1 MPRIP
6 ERLRKL
12 KGKSLDELRVRCTQA
27 ARARLERVGLSRE
40 TREPSDRAFTHLL
53 DSPGVTG
60 KLADADQLLQSF
72 RQHELPLGRVFPGLA
87 DPTRT
92 AREFRSRCPQA
103 ASATIAAA
111 ERIVAGLVDLGG
123 RVVSLGARP
132 DWTLEPVC
140 GKRAPAIHWSRIAFL
155 EPCVAG
161 DCKFIWE
168 LNRHQYFITLGRAY
182 AITGDDRYA
191 SLITDHLGSWM
202 EDNPPKCGINW
213 SSSLELAFRAIA
225 WIWALS
231 LVRQSSRV
239 TGRLYVRALKYLYL
253 HARHIEGNLSTY
265 FSPNT
270 HLTGEAL
277 GLLYIGTAFPEF
289 RRAGRWRA
297 LGRKI
302 LLEQLDRQVFG
313 DGVYFEQS
321 TYYHRYTTDF
331 YLHALLLTDSAESRQ
346 HDVIRA
352 KVEPLLD
359 YVLSMTRPNGTSP
372 LIGDDDGGRLVT
384 LGERASNDF
393 RDTLALG
400 AALLQRGDCA
410 YVAGQAV
417 EELYWLLGPTGVA
430 AYQNLNAAPPE
441 RCSRAFPDSGYYAM
455 RESWDVNADW
465 AVVRCGP
472 HASQAGAHAH
482 ADALA
487 LELSVGGHPTLIDP
501 GTYVYTASRADRDYF
516 RSSAAHNTVTIDGL
530 SSAEPAESPFKW
542 KTVPRSRA
550 TAWVSN
556 ATLDFFQ
563 GEHDGYVRL
572 EAPAVHSR
580 TVLFL
585 KGEYWVI
592 CDRIRSDGKHRL
604 ALHWHWAP
612 DIALSSSDGTVA
624 AHVDGSDRPHVNARV
639 FSRAGR
645 LSCVQGWVS
654 TAYGT
659 RTTAPISLLDVESEA
674 TEELVTLIAKS
685 TAGVHLDNC
694 LWHAGSLNDSGVLT
708 VAQASTV
715 DTILTGPTSHAADPR
730 DGVISDAACTWVRRS
745 LNGELLA
752 FALINGRKLV
762 IDNRTEFQADASVD
776 CAVGHDGPDGWRVD
790 VQSADWHAPISTHGR
805 IEESCAAFAE

>member
-12 KGKSLDELRVRCTQA
+12 KGKSLDELRVRCAQA
-27 ARARLERVGLSRE
+27 ARARLERAGLSRE

-53 DSPGVTG
+53 DASVIIG
-60 KLADADQLLQSF
+60 KRTNGDDLLEAFRERDLA
-72 RQHELPLGRVFPGLA
+72 LGHSFPGLA

-92 AREFRSRCPQA
+92 ASELRSRCPHA
-103 ASATIAAA
+103 ASATVAAA
-111 ERIVAGLVDLGG
+111 DRIASGIVDLGS

-140 GKRAPAIHWSRIAFL
+140 GKRAPALHWSRIAFL
-155 EPCVAG
+155 DPCVAG
-161 DCKFIWE
+161 DCKFTWE

-191 SLITDHLGSWM
+191 SLMTDHLGSWM
-202 EDNPPKCGINW
+202 EDNPPKYGINW

-231 LVRQSSRV
+231 LVRQSPRL

-277 GLLYIGTAFPEF
+277 GLLYVGTAFPAF
-289 RRAGRWRA
+289 RRARRWRA
-297 LGRKI
+297 LGRQI
-302 LLEQLDRQVFG
+302 LLEQLDRQIFG

-331 YLHALLLTDSAESRQ
+331 YLHALLLTDSTEGRQ

-352 KVEPLLD
+352 KLDPLLD
-359 YVLSMTRPNGTSP
+359 YVLSMTRPDGTSP
-372 LIGDDDGGRLVT
+372 LIGDDDGGRLVM
-384 LGERASNDF
+384 LGERPSNDF

-410 YVAGQAV
+410 YAAGRAV
-417 EELYWLLGPTGVA
+417 EELYWLLGPAGVE
-430 AYQNLNAAPPE
+430 AYENLNVVPSAH
-441 RCSRAFPDSGYYAM
+441 CSRAFPDSGYYAM
-455 RESWDVNADW
+455 RESWDVAADW

-472 HASQAGAHAH
+472 HASQTGAHAH

-487 LELSVGGHPTLIDP
+487 LELSVGGQPTLIDP

-563 GEHDGYVRL
+563 GEHDGYLRL
-572 EAPAVHSR
+572 AAPAVHSR

-585 KGEYWVI
+585 KGAYWVV
-592 CDRIRSDGKHRL
+592 CDRIRSDGKHRV

-612 DIALSSSDGTVA
+612 DIALCSGDGTVVA
-624 AHVDGSDRPHVNARV
+624 RVNGSDRPHVNARV

-645 LSCVQGWVS
+645 LSCLQGWVS

-659 RTTAPISLLDVESEA
+659 RTTAPISLLEVESEA

-694 LWHAGSLNDSGVLT
+694 LWRAGSPNGPGVLT

-715 DTILTGPTSHAADPR
+715 DTIFTGPTRHTAEAR
-730 DGVISDAACTWVRRS
+730 DGIISDAACTWVRRS
-745 LNGELLA
+745 LSGELLA

-762 IDNRTEFQADASVD
+762 IDSRTEFQADTAVD

-790 VQSADWHAPISTHGR
+790 VQSADRRAPISTHTR